1 MIYLKNPLCLGMEE
15 SEYKEMLA
23 LGGMRQ
29 KHFEKNEVILSAG
42 CTTHEIGLVLSGSV
56 NIENL
61 DLWGSKS
68 ILSNI
73 GAGQVFGE
81 TYAFFRETLIF
92 SSTRRIPQAPG
103 SQNLSGICYRS
114 PCAKISRSPSGF
126 SVRHRKRSAGGCL
139 SICQTRRQKPAA
151 IILRF
156 RLTGRGWRTI

>member
-81 TYAFFRETLIF
+81 TYAFSHETLMVDAVAA
-92 SSTRRIPQAPG
+92 Q
-103 SQNLSGICYRS
+103 
-114 PCAKISRSPSGF
+114 
-126 SVRHRKRSAGGCL
+126 
-139 SICQTRRQKPAA
+139 QTD
-151 IILRF
+151 ILF
-156 RLTGRGWRTI
+156 

>member
-73 GAGQVFGE
+73 GAG
-81 TYAFFRETLIF
+81 LHHNISNIISSF
-92 SSTRRIPQAPG
+92 SLLFHRKNAP
-103 SQNLSGICYRS
+103 
-114 PCAKISRSPSGF
+114 AKPEHYPS
-126 SVRHRKRSAGGCL
+126 SLLNYLKHLLRHRFLLLLLNLRLRLFEVFHSFQFFLC
-139 SICQTRRQKPAA
+139 
-151 IILRF
+151 IIKADMRVHIH
-156 RLTGRGWRTI
+156 RD

>member
-68 ILSNI
+68 ILSNM
-73 GAGQVFGE
+73 VPD
-81 TYAFFRETLIF
+81 RF
-92 SSTRRIPQAPG
+92 SGKLMHFP
-103 SQNLSGICYRS
+103 
-114 PCAKISRSPSGF
+114 AK
-126 SVRHRKRSAGGCL
+126 H
-139 SICQTRRQKPAA
+139 
-151 IILRF
+151 
-156 RLTGRGWRTI
+156 

>member
-73 GAGQVFGE
+73 GAGQVYTPGDRCHVLVAMNPSALKTQIKFCKPQGLI
-81 TYAFFRETLIF
+81 TVSYTHLTLP
-92 SSTRRIPQAPG
+92 TT
-103 SQNLSGICYRS
+103 
-114 PCAKISRSPSGF
+114 SR
-126 SVRHRKRSAGGCL
+126 V
-139 SICQTRRQKPAA
+139 
-151 IILRF
+151 
-156 RLTGRGWRTI
+156 